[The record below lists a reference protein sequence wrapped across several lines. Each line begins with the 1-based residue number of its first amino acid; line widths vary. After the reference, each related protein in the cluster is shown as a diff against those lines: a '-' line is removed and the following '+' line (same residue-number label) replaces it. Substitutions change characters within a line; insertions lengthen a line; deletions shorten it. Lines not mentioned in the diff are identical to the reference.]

1 MAITKWPI
9 PDVMAITKWSIQGS
23 ARRWQTAASTKGND
37 SSANSQVFLRP
48 RWFNP
53 HQPQAW

>member
-23 ARRWQTAASTKGND
+23 ARRWQTAASTMG
-37 SSANSQVFLRP
+37 Q
-48 RWFNP
+48 
-53 HQPQAW
+53 

>member
-9 PDVMAITKWSIQGS
+9 PDVMAITKWSIQM
-23 ARRWQTAASTKGND
+23 TAVRNA
-37 SSANSQVFLRP
+37 QEVFLRP